1 MPCVFECTVSHVA
14 GTRRR
19 IVRAKPVEGH
29 PSRPPLHDA
38 DGRAAAAIA
47 GALASSTTQAE
58 ASRTITTAAAIATA
72 ALAPAA
78 VSTSTVASAAI
89 TTPSRLQQPLLN
101 QHVRGAQ
108 QLFHLR

>member
-38 DGRAAAAIA
+38 DGRAAAVAVATSTTPAIA
-47 GALASSTTQAE
+47 GALAASTTQAE
-58 ASRTITTAAAIATA
+58 TSRTITTAAIATA
-72 ALAPAA
+72 AL
-78 VSTSTVASAAI
+78 TSASFSSAAAF
-89 TTPSRLQQPLLN
+89 S
-101 QHVRGAQ
+101 
-108 QLFHLR
+108 F

>member
-1 MPCVFECTVSHVA
+1 VPCVFECTVSHVA

-38 DGRAAAAIA
+38 DSRAAAAATSTPAIA

-58 ASRTITTAAAIATA
+58 ASRTITTAAIATA
-72 ALAPAA
+72 ALTA
-78 VSTSTVASAAI
+78 
-89 TTPSRLQQPLLN
+89 
-101 QHVRGAQ
+101 
-108 QLFHLR
+108 

>member
-1 MPCVFECTVSHVA
+1 VPCVFECTVSHVA

-38 DGRAAAAIA
+38 DGRAAAAATTSIPAIA

-58 ASRTITTAAAIATA
+58 ASRTITTAAIATA
-72 ALAPAA
+72 ALTA
-78 VSTSTVASAAI
+78 
-89 TTPSRLQQPLLN
+89 
-101 QHVRGAQ
+101 
-108 QLFHLR
+108 

>member
-38 DGRAAAAIA
+38 DGRAAAGAIA

-58 ASRTITTAAAIATA
+58 ASRTITTAAIATA
-72 ALAPAA
+72 ALTP
-78 VSTSTVASAAI
+78 ASAAV
-89 TTPSRLQQPLLN
+89 TAAVTAARTKSS
-101 QHVRGAQ
+101 AAA
-108 QLFHLR
+108 FS

>member
-1 MPCVFECTVSHVA
+1 VA

-38 DGRAAAAIA
+38 DGRAAADDTPAIA

-58 ASRTITTAAAIATA
+58 ASRTITTAAIATA
-72 ALAPAA
+72 ALTA
-78 VSTSTVASAAI
+78 
-89 TTPSRLQQPLLN
+89 
-101 QHVRGAQ
+101 
-108 QLFHLR
+108 

>member
-1 MPCVFECTVSHVA
+1 MPCIFECTVSHVA

-38 DGRAAAAIA
+38 DGRAAAAPFSTSTPAIA

-58 ASRTITTAAAIATA
+58 ASRTITTAAIATA
-72 ALAPAA
+72 ALTPA
-78 VSTSTVASAAI
+78 SLSSSAAF
-89 TTPSRLQQPLLN
+89 SL
-101 QHVRGAQ
+101 
-108 QLFHLR
+108 